1 MKPRPLSLLSLSRY
15 EEWTVIK
22 RNRFG
27 RKQERILGVDATKI
41 YNRKPDR
48 GRRYQIGVYRAERWI
63 RDVQSIEFVARAN
76 DATFRIVYVDND
88 QGELVRLEYMAASA
102 EDCAHI
108 VSKVRYLRDR
118 LGISDRHL

>member
-1 MKPRPLSLLSLSRY
+1 M
-15 EEWTVIK
+15 
-22 RNRFG
+22 
-27 RKQERILGVDATKI
+27 
-41 YNRKPDR
+41 
-48 GRRYQIGVYRAERWI
+48 YRAERWI